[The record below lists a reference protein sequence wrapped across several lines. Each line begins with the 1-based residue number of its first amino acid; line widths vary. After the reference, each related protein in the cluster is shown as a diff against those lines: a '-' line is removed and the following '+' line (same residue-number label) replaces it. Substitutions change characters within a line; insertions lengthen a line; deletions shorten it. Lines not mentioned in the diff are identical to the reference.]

1 MARSNASASRCAVT
15 SRSRSRVN
23 GRLGVLKDF
32 QQVEL
37 AGRQALFVAVARV
50 DRRAPVEVERAPANM
65 YTKLAIQYRPGALVK
80 PLGPEIPAWIERPP
94 RPVRPGH
101 AAIPGFRR
109 RGGIG
114 RP

>member
-65 YTKLAIQYRPGALVK
+65 YTKLSIQYRPGALVK
-80 PLGPEIPAWIERPP
+80 PLGPEIPALIGRASALVEPCHR
-94 RPVRPGH
+94 GN
-101 AAIPGFRR
+101 PGFS
-109 RGGIG
+109 
-114 RP
+114 